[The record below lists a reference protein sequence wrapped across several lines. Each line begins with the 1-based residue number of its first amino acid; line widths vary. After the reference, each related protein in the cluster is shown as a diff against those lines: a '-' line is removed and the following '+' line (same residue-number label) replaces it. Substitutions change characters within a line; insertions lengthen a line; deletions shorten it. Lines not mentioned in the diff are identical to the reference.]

1 MLGVFMAVMDAAV
14 NKRAQHNYGM
24 KNGHSPDAKGVL
36 CVDFDATI
44 VPWGPLFNTEAQAL
58 PGAVDAINELWDSGW
73 QIVIFTS
80 RLSPSWH
87 KHSGEKGN
95 VQRKYVQDT
104 LKRLG
109 IPYSK
114 ITAEKVPAE
123 AYIDDRAIEFTGDN
137 WPQIAERILG

>member
-1 MLGVFMAVMDAAV
+1 M
-14 NKRAQHNYGM
+14 NKAEQYHYGM

-44 VPWGPLFNTEAQAL
+44 VPWGPLFNPKAEAL
-58 PGAVDAINELWDSGW
+58 PGAVEAIRELHGSGW
-73 QIVIFTS
+73 KIVIFTS
-80 RLSPSWH
+80 RMSQSWH
-87 KHSGEKGN
+87 QSSGERAN
-95 VQRKYVQDT
+95 EQYAYVSST
-104 LKRLG
+104 LIRLG
-109 IPYSK
+109 IPYDK

>member
-1 MLGVFMAVMDAAV
+1 M
-14 NKRAQHNYGM
+14 NKQAQHKYGM

-44 VPWGPLFNTEAQAL
+44 VPWGPLFNPNVEAL
-58 PGAVDAINELWDSGW
+58 PGAAEAIRELYGSGW
-73 QIVIFTS
+73 NIVIYTS

-87 KHSGEKGN
+87 KHSGEKAN
-95 VQRKYVQDT
+95 EQRKYIVDT
-104 LKRLG
+104 LKRLD

-114 ITAEKVPAE
+114 ITAEKIPAE

-137 WPQIAERILG
+137 